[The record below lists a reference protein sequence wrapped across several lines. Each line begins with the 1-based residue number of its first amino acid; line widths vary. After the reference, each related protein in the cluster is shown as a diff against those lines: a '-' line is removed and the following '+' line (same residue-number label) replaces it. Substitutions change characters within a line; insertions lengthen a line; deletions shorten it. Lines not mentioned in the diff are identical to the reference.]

1 MRSLDDRLRQ
11 VAACVAAGT
20 TVADIGTDHAGL
32 AIYLIENRQA
42 DEVIAADLNFEPCE
56 AARRQIAL
64 HGLTDK
70 ICVRQGDGLS
80 VLVPG
85 EVQVVCM
92 AGMGGELM
100 QNILADAPHILT
112 SLRQLVL
119 QPMND
124 AQRLRRWLYGH
135 GWHIEAESIASV
147 RGIFYAIISA
157 KPGGK
162 SMPDRTELYVGPDLC
177 AKRPLL
183 FKPYVTDLL
192 GKINRARNGM
202 TKSVNA
208 VQTEK
213 YAELTALAQSL
224 EELIR

>member
-1 MRSLDDRLRQ
+1 MINLDDRLRQ
-11 VAACVAAGT
+11 VAACVAISP

-32 AIYLIENRQA
+32 AIYLIENKQA
-42 DEVIAADLNFEPCE
+42 DKVIAADLNYEPCE
-56 AARRQIAL
+56 AARRQIAQ

-112 SLRQLVL
+112 SLRRLVL

-124 AQRLRRWLYGH
+124 SPRLRRWLYEH

-147 RGIFYAIISA
+147 RGIFYAIIA
-157 KPGGK
+157 AQPGVKPL
-162 SMPDRTELYVGPDLC
+162 PNPTELYVGPELC

-183 FKPYVTDLL
+183 FKPYVTGLL
-192 GKINRARNGM
+192 SKINRARNGM
-202 TKSVNA
+202 AQSATA
-208 VQTEK
+208 VRTQK
-213 YAELTALAQSL
+213 YAELAVLARNL
-224 EELIR
+224 EELIS